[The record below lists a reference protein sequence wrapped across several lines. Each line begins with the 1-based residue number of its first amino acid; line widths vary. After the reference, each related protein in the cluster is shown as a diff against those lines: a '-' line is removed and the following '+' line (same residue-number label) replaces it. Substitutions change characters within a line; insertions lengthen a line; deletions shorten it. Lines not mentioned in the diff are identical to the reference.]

1 MLRQNPIRRLEDRR
15 DRSARTVMC
24 KIGRAGPP
32 SIKKRLKNSNRS
44 WRELCYGPPS
54 RAFHLQRFPFAR
66 FSLYDE
72 TAEVDCTAAQAEHVA
87 AQVGTSIPFL
97 FRIRPDRS

>member
-1 MLRQNPIRRLEDRR
+1 MRSIR
-15 DRSARTVMC
+15 
-24 KIGRAGPP
+24 KH
-32 SIKKRLKNSNRS
+32 LKNSNRS
-44 WRELCYGPPS
+44 WRELWYGPPS

-72 TAEVDCTAAQAEHVA
+72 TAEVDCTAAQAELA
-87 AQVGTSIPFL
+87 AQVGTSIRFP